1 MSNDSDDA
9 NRPTDD
15 GYGSRD
21 LRYGH
26 AFGTQ
31 RDRSEGEEGYLD
43 TANDVWTEGPSR
55 EGLGP
60 EAQQKA
66 DRRIEAEARE
76 RLASHDRLDAGSI
89 RVRLEGGG
97 IALTG
102 TVADADVRQMA
113 ENALGGISG
122 VKAVYNNWTY
132 SRPKLGNKSSSSPTV
147 VRLSETDSFR
157 FRGFSSRIVRNCGL
171 SST

>member
-1 MSNDSDDA
+1 MSNDNDDA

-31 RDRSEGEEGYLD
+31 RDRSEGEEDYLD
-43 TANDVWTEGPSR
+43 TANDVWTEVPSK

-60 EAQQKA
+60 EEQEKA

-76 RLASHDRLDAGSI
+76 RLAGHDRLDADSI
-89 RVRLEGGG
+89 QVCVERGG

-102 TVADADVRQMA
+102 TVADADIRQSA
-113 ENALGGISG
+113 EDALGGISG
-122 VKAVYNNWTY
+122 VKAVYNNLDV
-132 SRPKLGNKSSSSPTV
+132 RPP
-147 VRLSETDSFR
+147 E
-157 FRGFSSRIVRNCGL
+157 RGEQE
-171 SST
+171 